1 MRTLNTF
8 NMVSTFLFVNVL
20 LISVILLNFNPNGLN
35 LLELDYF
42 GGFDITNLLPTNLY
56 SLAGLFL
63 GVVGLIVVNGF
74 LFLKLI
80 K

>member
-8 NMVSTFLFVNVL
+8 NTVSTFLFVNVL

-42 GGFDITNLLPTNLY
+42 GGFDMMNLLPTNLY

-63 GVVGLIVVNGF
+63 GVVGLIVVNRF
-74 LFLKLI
+74 LFLRLI

>member
-1 MRTLNTF
+1 
-8 NMVSTFLFVNVL
+8 MVSTFLFVNVL